1 MNLFVTIKIRH
12 PITRPEINKKIYP
25 MKRFLSHCFLLLVT
39 FSLITSANGKFNPD
53 GQTSHKAS
61 KSRKLNPKHSKPK
74 IDNNE

>member
-1 MNLFVTIKIRH
+1 
-12 PITRPEINKKIYP
+12 

-61 KSRKLNPKHSKPK
+61 KSRKPNPKPSKPK
-74 IDNNE
+74 IDSDE